1 MSAKIFLE
9 DIEELGR
16 ILKIIRESKQ
26 LTQSQVADMAGIG
39 IKHLRDIEKGRYSAG
54 IDLFFLVCE
63 ALEVNRILVFSL
75 AFKADAREFI
85 KIANKLLTDDE
96 VLTDD
101 ELTAY
106 ANILKSLRAES
117 AKEENISTK
126 GLLGGDKSAIIKIK
140 IYIRKKPN
148 RTVTYIHH
156 S

>member
-39 IKHLRDIEKGRYSAG
+39 TKHLRDIEKGRYSAG
-54 IDLFFLVCE
+54 MDLFFLVCE
-63 ALEVNRILVFSL
+63 VLEVNRIFVFSL
-75 AFKADAREFI
+75 AFRADAREFI
-85 KIANKLLTDDE
+85 SIANKLLTNDE
-96 VLTDD
+96 ALTDD
-101 ELTAY
+101 EVTVY
-106 ANILKSLRAES
+106 TNILKSLRAES
-117 AKEENISTK
+117 TKKENISTK

-140 IYIRKKPN
+140 IYITKKPN
-148 RTVTYIHH
+148 RTITYIHH

>member
-39 IKHLRDIEKGRYSAG
+39 TKHLRDIEKGRYSAG
-54 IDLFFLVCE
+54 MDLFFLVCE
-63 ALEVNRILVFSL
+63 ALEVNRIFVFSL
-75 AFKADAREFI
+75 AFRADAREFI
-85 KIANKLLTDDE
+85 SIANKLLTDDE

-140 IYIRKKPN
+140 IYIRKKLN